1 SLLLESTPAAGST
14 VAAAPTLSLRFNNRV
29 EKPLSRLRLLDER
42 GGSLSLA
49 MPASG
54 GPVDRL
60 SAPLPPLSPG
70 AYRVEWQVLST
81 DGLGTDLG
89 PEEGAT
95 DVRDQDA
102 SARALELGVNM
113 VGTAINY
120 RHQRSERSI
129 RTALATAI
137 SRGTVRRDEIVGAT
151 KGGYIPCAGA
161 VPR

>member
-1 SLLLESTPAAGST
+1 MTRLVELLLVSALGLGWVAVAACHSLLLESTPAAGST

-81 DGLGTDLG
+81 DGHVVSGRFTFRIA
-89 PEEGAT
+89 P
-95 DVRDQDA
+95 
-102 SARALELGVNM
+102 
-113 VGTAINY
+113 
-120 RHQRSERSI
+120 
-129 RTALATAI
+129 
-137 SRGTVRRDEIVGAT
+137 
-151 KGGYIPCAGA
+151 
-161 VPR
+161 

>member
-1 SLLLESTPAAGST
+1 LTRAVELLLVSALGLGWVAVAACHSLLLESTPAAGST

-81 DGLGTDLG
+81 DGHVVSGRFG
-89 PEEGAT
+89 FRVAP
-95 DVRDQDA
+95 
-102 SARALELGVNM
+102 
-113 VGTAINY
+113 
-120 RHQRSERSI
+120 
-129 RTALATAI
+129 
-137 SRGTVRRDEIVGAT
+137 
-151 KGGYIPCAGA
+151 
-161 VPR
+161 